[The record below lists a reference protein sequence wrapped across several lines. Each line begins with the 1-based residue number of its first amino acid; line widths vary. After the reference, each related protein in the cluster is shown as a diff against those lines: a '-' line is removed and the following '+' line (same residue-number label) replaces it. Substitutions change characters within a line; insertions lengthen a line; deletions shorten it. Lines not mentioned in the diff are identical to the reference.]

1 MRTLSTGRCGPL
13 HPTFSAEERRHLV
26 REGIELFNRG
36 DFYDAHETWEDV
48 WRSTTPEPKD
58 LFQGLI
64 QVAAGMHQILDLHRT
79 AGPRTTLAK
88 ARRRLEPYLPA
99 ALGLDVAGLLEAVRP
114 WQEWLERG
122 GERPA
127 VPALRVID
135 WEAAV

>member
-1 MRTLSTGRCGPL
+1 
-13 HPTFSAEERRHLV
+13 V